1 MDPDWEKYRE
11 QDLMISE
18 LRYLQSNNYTLKII
32 IDFDRGNNF
41 VERRKALRINS
52 VKIQDDFVKMFL
64 LEQY

>member
-41 VERRKALRINS
+41 VERRKALRIDP
-52 VKIQDDFVKMFL
+52 VKIQDNFVKMFL